1 MKAIIMAMNKEAQG
15 LIEKTTLLERKE
27 HGAAI
32 YEKRKGEREEF
43 ILVISG
49 IGKTLSAMA
58 TSALPFLY
66 PEADA
71 LYSFGLSGSLDER
84 QLPPFS
90 FFLPTSFV
98 HHDIDTSAFGDPMGL
113 FFNPNIVYF
122 PSDERLHAHLIA
134 RLPKGAACLAEGVEV
149 SGDSFISD
157 ETKKAFL
164 RKEWQAIACDMET
177 ASIASAAR
185 LLSLPFAAARI
196 ISDSSINADEYE
208 RNTAKA
214 VEMLTEHALAI

>member
-1 MKAIIMAMNKEAQG
+1 MKAIIFAMSKEAQG
-15 LIEKTTLLERKE
+15 LIEKTTLLERKK
-27 HGAAI
+27 HGAAV
-32 YEKRKGEREEF
+32 YEKRKGERGEF
-43 ILVISG
+43 ILIISG

-58 TSALPFLY
+58 ASALPFLY
-66 PEADA
+66 PEVDA
-71 LYSFGLSGSLDER
+71 LYSFGLSGSLDEGK
-84 QLPPFS
+84 LPPFS

-122 PSDERLHAHLIA
+122 PSDEGLHAHLLSC
-134 RLPKGAACLAEGVEV
+134 LPQGVNCLPEGVEV
-149 SGDSFISD
+149 AGDSFISD
-157 ETKKAFL
+157 ETKRDFL

-185 LLSLPFAAARI
+185 LLSLPFAAVRI
-196 ISDSSINADEYE
+196 ISDSSVSADEYE

-214 VEMLTEHALAI
+214 VEMLTEFALAI